1 MDLFNNQMINK
12 ALMSMSKEEIEN
24 YKKIGEQLYGSVNFE
39 DSKVINSMPPP
50 MEEAVA
56 YVESGIKSG
65 LLPSDL
71 DENEIVLLTDAF
83 GQEWY
88 KRYGFKREDVPE
100 AGLSLSM
107 KKDIDNSIKK
117 KIDSMST
124 SKK

>member
-1 MDLFNNQMINK
+1 MVNK
-12 ALMSMSKEEIEN
+12 ALMSMSKEDIEN

-117 KIDSMST
+117 KIDSMSI